1 MVVGY
6 VIEMIK
12 QTEKVRNRLTDSAR
26 NQDESRNIKIS
37 IDDAMEFDRL
47 LEEEIDRLK
56 CMEVKNE

>member
-12 QTEKVRNRLTDSAR
+12 QTEKIRNRLTDSAR